1 MFTGIVEEVGVVERM
16 TRGTPAAKLVIRAG
30 HVIEGTRVGDS
41 ISVDGVCLTVV
52 RIADKSL
59 TFDVQA
65 ESVQRTICATYRA
78 GTHVNL
84 ERALTP
90 VSRMG
95 GHYVQGHVDGTAT
108 VQSWRQEG
116 ADWVLSLRLPAPLLR
131 YMVAKGFVAVNG
143 ISLTVA
149 RRTGSVISCH
159 IIPHSRATTT
169 LQDARAGNTVNIEA
183 DVIAKYVESLN
194 KTGYP

>member
-16 TRGTPAAKLVIRAG
+16 TRGTPAAKLVIRADR
-30 HVIEGTRVGDS
+30 VIEGTRIGDS
-41 ISVDGVCLTVV
+41 ISIDGVCLTVV
-52 RIADKSL
+52 RASDKSL

-65 ESVQRTICATYRA
+65 ETVHCTICGTYRA

-131 YMVAKGFVAVNG
+131 YMVMKGFVAVNG

-149 RRTGSVISCH
+149 RRAGAIISCH
-159 IIPHSRATTT
+159 IIPHSRAATT
-169 LQDARAGNTVNIEA
+169 LQHARAGDTVNIEV
-183 DVIAKYVESLN
+183 DVMAKYVEALAR
-194 KTGYP
+194 